1 MGGGAAAGAAAG
13 AAVDAATLGVTLGLG
28 TLTGTAVGAVL
39 GTSLPLHRRIWGR
52 LHGFSEWRVSDD
64 TLRLLIVRQMALI
77 RALLRRGH
85 AAQGALASAGSP
97 ESRWARGPLPRPM
110 REARLKPKWSRLN
123 PELFDPTRSDRQLAV
138 QRLTEELLA
147 ELSDQEAN

>member
-1 MGGGAAAGAAAG
+1 
-13 AAVDAATLGVTLGLG
+13 
-28 TLTGTAVGAVL
+28 
-39 GTSLPLHRRIWGR
+39 IWGR

-85 AAQGALASAGSP
+85 AAQGALASGDFP
-97 ESRWARGPLPRPM
+97 EPRWARGPLPRPM

-123 PELFDPTRSDRQLAV
+123 PELFDPTRNDRQLAV
-138 QRLTEELLA
+138 QRLTEDILV
-147 ELSDQEAN
+147 ELSEWTEN